1 MKKTFIN
8 IVIISIAIFY
18 SFLSCSRVF
27 DDNEDYNYNNSIPV
41 LGNNTLLYTKIF
53 QLSESGSYI
62 WFDIR
67 NEIANFSRPYLNHHF
82 NNNLANRYLKV
93 DLRGRLYE
101 YNSKEEELKILNYPL
116 NIGLGKNMKADIVY
130 GFKKKNIDDCNSIVD
145 KNKKRI
151 CEYTYILS
159 FKRIIFKD
167 IDFILEANI
176 PNTYKKTT
184 LTMQNMS
191 KELYLTN

>member
-1 MKKTFIN
+1 MNKITIN
-8 IVIISIAIFY
+8 IVSMYIVIFCL
-18 SFLSCSRVF
+18 LSCSRVF
-27 DDNEDYNYNNSIPV
+27 NDNEDYNYNDAVLV

-53 QLSESGSYI
+53 QFNERGSYL

-67 NEIANFSRPYLNHHF
+67 NEIANFSSPYLNHRF
-82 NNNLANRYLKV
+82 NKDLSNHYLKV

-116 NIGLGKNMKADIVY
+116 DIGLGKDMEADIVY
-130 GFKKKNIDDCNSIVD
+130 GFKKKSTADCDSIVD

-176 PNTYKKTT
+176 PNTYNGVV

-191 KELYLTN
+191 EELYLTN

>member
-1 MKKTFIN
+1 MKYTHIKYLILL
-8 IVIISIAIFY
+8 IILFWLA
-18 SFLSCSRVF
+18 SCSRVF
-27 DDNEDYNYNNSIPV
+27 NDDEDYNYNSPVEV
-41 LGNNTLLYTKIF
+41 LGDNSLLYTKIF
-53 QLSESGSYI
+53 RFNKNSSYL

-67 NEIANFSRPYLNHHF
+67 NEIANFSSPSLNHHF
-82 NNNLANRYLKV
+82 NKDLSNHYLKV

-101 YNSKEEELKILNYPL
+101 YNSKEKELKILNYPL
-116 NIGLGKNMKADIVY
+116 DIGLGKDMEADIVY
-130 GFKKKNIDDCNSIVD
+130 GFKKKNTADCKSIID

-167 IDFILEANI
+167 IDFVLEANI
-176 PNTYKKTT
+176 PNTHNGVV

-191 KELYLTN
+191 EELQLTN